1 MSYHSTDPILR
12 PYPTVYPYFDL
23 YLPKLPVVVSP
34 QITEL
39 TVLSPFAPTRTT
51 FDNRM
56 CIFPRYADPIS
67 YPHIPLYLPVTDQVN
82 LERLEAE
89 RGEIFSRYPYLQI
102 CETLKSV
109 VWSS

>member
-1 MSYHSTDPILR
+1 M
-12 PYPTVYPYFDL
+12 VYPYFDL
-23 YLPKLPVVVSP
+23 YPPKLPVVVSP

-39 TVLSPFAPTRTT
+39 TVLSAFAPTHTT

-56 CIFPRYADPIS
+56 SSHLNLLCISPRYADPAS
-67 YPHIPLYLPVTDQVN
+67 YPHISLYPPVTDQVN

-89 RGEIFSRYPYLQI
+89 REESFSRYPYLQI
-102 CETLKSV
+102 CETLQSV